1 MEERGAAE
9 EALLVVVVVGV
20 SGPLRAQVHTNQI
33 HTLTAQFDAVY
44 FFAAQM
50 KK

>member
-9 EALLVVVVVGV
+9 EALVVVVVGV